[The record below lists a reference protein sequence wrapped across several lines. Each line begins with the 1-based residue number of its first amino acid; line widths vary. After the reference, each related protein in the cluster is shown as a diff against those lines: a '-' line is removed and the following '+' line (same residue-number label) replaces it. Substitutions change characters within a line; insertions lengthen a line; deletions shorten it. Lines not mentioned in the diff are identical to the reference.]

1 MATYLRG
8 ALIQFMPTKLIP
20 LPNVI
25 VFQYNPE
32 TMTHTWTQP
41 PAAGAGGSAK
51 GDPLAVT
58 GLPGEAFSFSL
69 LVDATDP
76 IADDK
81 PVSGP
86 LSVVSG
92 VATRLAALEMLVHP
106 SSSTSG
112 GGELLGTV
120 TAGLAGIGKKKPN
133 PPQEVPASRLP
144 VVLFVW
150 GPGRIVPVRV
160 TTLTITERLYNPL
173 LIPTHAEAQ
182 IGLQVLT
189 GEDLVGKDLVTKVA
203 TAADFYTDSLREVLA
218 LANLAN
224 AAESVIGMLP
234 L

>member
-1 MATYLRG
+1 MAAYLRG
-8 ALIQFMPTKLIP
+8 AFIELMPTKLVP
-20 LPNVI
+20 VPNIV

-41 PAAGAGGSAK
+41 PVAGSG

-58 GLPGEAFSFSL
+58 GLPGEAFSFTL
-69 LVDATDP
+69 VVDAIDP

-86 LSVVSG
+86 LSEVSG

-106 SSSTSG
+106 ASSTSG
-112 GGELLGTV
+112 GGQLLGTV
-120 TAGLAGIGKKKPN
+120 TAAIAGMGKKKED
-133 PPQEVPASRLP
+133 PQQDVPDNRLP

-160 TTLTITERLYNPL
+160 TTLTITERQYDSL
-173 LIPTHAEAQ
+173 LNPTHAEVQ

-189 GEDLVGKDLVTKVA
+189 GKDLVGKDLVTKVA
-203 TAADFYTDSLREVLA
+203 QAADFYTDSLREVLA

-234 L
+234 I

>member
-1 MATYLRG
+1 MAAYLRG
-8 ALIQFMPTKLIP
+8 ALVQFMPTKLVP

-41 PAAGAGGSAK
+41 PAARTGDSAN

-58 GLPGEAFSFSL
+58 GPPGEAFSFTL
-69 LVDATDP
+69 VVDATDP
-76 IADDK
+76 IADDM

-112 GGELLGTV
+112 GELLGTV
-120 TAGLAGIGKKKPN
+120 TAGLAGLGKKKAN
-133 PPQEVPASRLP
+133 PPQEVPADRLP

-189 GEDLVGKDLVTKVA
+189 AKDLVGKDLVTKVA
-203 TAADFYTDSLREVLA
+203 AAADTYTDSLREVLA

>member
-41 PAAGAGGSAK
+41 PAAGGAGTAK
-51 GDPLAVT
+51 GDPLAVS
-58 GLPGEAFSFSL
+58 GLPGEAFSFTIAMN
-69 LVDATDP
+69 ATDP
-76 IADDK
+76 IADHK
-81 PVSGP
+81 PVSGA
-86 LSVVSG
+86 LAKVSG

-106 SSSTSG
+106 ASSTSG
-112 GGELLGTV
+112 GGLLGTV
-120 TAGLAGIGKKKPN
+120 TAGIAGIGKKKEEN
-133 PPQEVPASRLP
+133 PPHDVPDNRLP

-150 GPGRIVPVRV
+150 GPGRVVPVRL
-160 TTLTITERLYNPL
+160 TTLTITERLYDPL
-173 LIPTHAEAQ
+173 LNPTHAEAQ

-189 GEDLVGKDLVTKVA
+189 GADLVGKDMVTKVA
-203 TAADFYTDSLREVLA
+203 QAADVYTDSLREVLA

-224 AAESVIGMLP
+224 ATESVIGMLP